1 MNVLFIANSYLTY
14 CYVNYLD
21 MLLAKT
27 IERVFVLFENS
38 SGISKLC
45 SQAKLYEIQVVKSV
59 ENIKD
64 QIDLIITIQDQYFS
78 EKGVERIRQF
88 AISKSIEYLNVDV
101 STAPKAD
108 YLYCS
113 DNLSVQSQKPVLY
126 LLGEGG
132 YSCIQK
138 AEMIISQMLQ
148 KKRIFSTF
156 YFSPITRR
164 LISALNEIGYRN
176 NFFKTSSGDNDLIL
190 VSVCNDFF
198 IHSIS
203 CLAINEMFI
212 RNKSDFAIL
221 LLPNR
226 SNSYNEEVLRNVFR
240 NKFDVEIDSVLASNF
255 REIPPGASRADAFY
269 VPDFNATND
278 YFSSSLIRS
287 LESFIYQKTIPDT
300 LNIIK

>member
-1 MNVLFIANSYLTY
+1 MNVLFIANSYLSY

-45 SQAKLYEIQVVKSV
+45 SQVKLYKIQVVKSL
-59 ENIKD
+59 EHIED
-64 QIDLIITIQDQYFS
+64 SIDLIITIQDQYFP
-78 EKGVERIRQF
+78 KNGIERIRQF
-88 AISKSIEYLNVDV
+88 AIRKSIEFLNVDI
-101 STAPKAD
+101 STDPKFD
-108 YLYCS
+108 YSYCG
-113 DNLSVQSQKPVLY
+113 DNLHIQSKKPVLY

-132 YSCIQK
+132 YSCLQK

-164 LISALNEIGYRN
+164 LISELNKIGYRN
-176 NFFKTSSGDNDLIL
+176 DFFKTSSSDTDLVL
-190 VSVCNDFF
+190 VSVCNNFF

-212 RNKSDFAIL
+212 RNKPDFAIL

-226 SNSYNEEVLRNVFR
+226 SNHYKEEVLRNVFR
-240 NKFDVEIDSVLASNF
+240 NKFDVEINSVLESNF
-255 REIPPGASRADAFY
+255 REISPGASRADAFY
-269 VPDFNATND
+269 VSNFNSTRD
-278 YFSSSLIRS
+278 RFSSSLIRS

-300 LNIIK
+300 LHIIK